1 MLSDLFFRFRS
12 LLHRKSAEA
21 ELDAE
26 LQFHFEHAVEKNVR
40 AGMSREEA
48 ARRARFAFG
57 GLEQVKEDCHVA
69 WGTTFVEAFLQD
81 IRFGARMLMRSPG
94 FSIIALLT
102 LALGIGAAT
111 AIFSVVDAV
120 LLRSLPYRDASH
132 LVSLYEDRTST
143 GFPRKDFTPANYADC
158 KEQKQIF
165 TDVAAIDRDRFY
177 NLTNKGAVPER
188 LSAEG
193 VSWNLFSIL
202 GTSPLL
208 GRVFRPEE
216 DAPGADHVVL
226 ISHRLWRDKFGGTST
241 VIGQD
246 IHLNGKKY
254 SVVGVMPSGFSFPN
268 KSADLWVPIA
278 FTSQG
283 ITDRGSH
290 YLMVV
295 AKLEHGVSVQRANA
309 ELLAFSKHL
318 KQQHMDVMRFVDGFV
333 AEPLQEIYTREVR
346 GGLIVLQAAVGFILL
361 IACANI
367 ANLLLSRA
375 NVRRRE
381 IALRG
386 ALGATQSRIVRQLLT
401 ESALLASAGGIIGV
415 ILAHFSFGLLKVL
428 IPADLSRTIS
438 LTLNLSV
445 LGVAI
450 LISFAS
456 VFLCGLAPALQ
467 MSKTDLNESLKQGG
481 RGNAGMR
488 RKSLSNLLV
497 AGEIALCLI
506 LLIGSGLLI
515 ESFVKLR
522 RGDPGFR
529 SDHVLTLGIP
539 MAQTENPDFVRRSDF
554 VQTILERVRALPG
567 VRSAGFTSLLPLTW
581 KTGMAAG
588 FLPEGVA
595 SPEISYAALDGV
607 VSPGYF
613 ETMRVPL
620 VRGRLFDERDGPD
633 APSVAIVNQTM
644 ARKFW
649 PNQDALDKRFSLNLG
664 NGNFRSFQIVGII
677 GDLRQKGLDAP
688 PKEEMYFPYWQ
699 ANGNYMV
706 PSTLV
711 IRAASDPE
719 GLASAVR
726 KAIWSVDPNQPVT
739 DVMTMDDVLDSDVLQ
754 RRVQGGLLSGLAAL
768 ALVLACVG
776 IYGVMAYLVAQRT
789 QEMGI
794 RMALGAQRMD
804 VLALIIGEGM
814 KIACLGIVI
823 GLLGAAMLTRLM
835 ASLLFG
841 TSPTDP
847 LTYGGVSLLL
857 LMVTLIAC
865 CIPAHRATRIDPVL
879 ALRAE

>member
-1 MLSDLFFRFRS
+1 M
-12 LLHRKSAEA
+12 
-21 ELDAE
+21 
-26 LQFHFEHAVEKNVR
+26 
-40 AGMSREEA
+40 
-48 ARRARFAFG
+48 
-57 GLEQVKEDCHVA
+57 
-69 WGTTFVEAFLQD
+69 
-81 IRFGARMLMRSPG
+81 
-94 FSIIALLT
+94 
-102 LALGIGAAT
+102 
-111 AIFSVVDAV
+111 
-120 LLRSLPYRDASH
+120 
-132 LVSLYEDRTST
+132 
-143 GFPRKDFTPANYADC
+143 
-158 KEQKQIF
+158 
-165 TDVAAIDRDRFY
+165 
-177 NLTNKGAVPER
+177 
-188 LSAEG
+188 
-193 VSWNLFSIL
+193 
-202 GTSPLL
+202 
-208 GRVFRPEE
+208 
-216 DAPGADHVVL
+216 
-226 ISHRLWRDKFGGTST
+226 
-241 VIGQD
+241 
-246 IHLNGKKY
+246 Y
-254 SVVGVMPSGFSFPN
+254 SYV
-268 KSADLWVPIA
+268 A

-295 AKLEHGVSVQRANA
+295 AKLHRGVSVQHANA
-309 ELLAFSKHL
+309 ELLAFSRHL
-318 KQQHMDVMRFVDGFV
+318 KQQHMDIMRFVDGFI

-346 GGLIVLQAAVGFILL
+346 SGLIVLLAAVGFILL

-375 NVRRRE
+375 TVRRRE
-381 IALRG
+381 IGLRG

-401 ESALLASAGGIIGV
+401 ESALLAGAGGIVGI

-445 LGVAI
+445 LGVAL

-456 VFLCGLAPALQ
+456 VFLGGLAPALQ
-467 MSKTDLNESLKQGG
+467 MSKADVNDSLKQGG
-481 RGNAGMR
+481 RANAGMR
-488 RKSLSNLLV
+488 RKGLSNLLV
-497 AGEIALCLI
+497 AGEIALCLV

-522 RGDPGFR
+522 RVDPGFR
-529 SDHVLTLGIP
+529 SDHILTLGI
-539 MAQTENPDFVRRSDF
+539 AQRENPDFVRRSQF

-595 SPEISYAALDGV
+595 SREISYAALDDV

-649 PNQDALDKRFSLNLG
+649 PNQDALGKRLSLNLG

-677 GDLRQKGLDAP
+677 GDVTQMGLDAT

-711 IRAASDPE
+711 VRATSDPDS
-719 GLASAVR
+719 LANAVR
-726 KAIWSVDPNQPVT
+726 KTVWSVDPNQPVT

-804 VLALIIGEGM
+804 VLALIIGNGM
-814 KIACLGIVI
+814 KIVCLGIVI
-823 GLLGAAMLTRLM
+823 GLLGSATLTRLM

-841 TSPTDP
+841 ISPTDP

-865 CIPAHRATRIDPVL
+865 YVPARRATRIDPVL